1 MPSFTPVLCMRLS
14 VRNQLYKRSVS
25 ASVTPWRDMEYEI
38 FSAKKNPDCFVCL
51 QGGKCDKRQ
60 IVGEELRLMWNST
73 FQGFHRN

>member
-1 MPSFTPVLCMRLS
+1 MHEI
-14 VRNQLYKRSVS
+14 KRQRS
-25 ASVTPWRDMEYEI
+25 WRHMELQEYEI
-38 FSAKKNPDCFVCL
+38 FLAKKTDCFVCL